1 MDSTEPTYN
10 QDIKKK
16 VSSYIKKIGYIPVAD
31 VLVQGMGHHAQ
42 EGKTED
48 KCKFETMDGP
58 KSLHLPLKD
67 VNKIGGTGTETA
79 CVAIVYAPVNLTT
92 DCKYVEMCQEALP
105 EAVPRNNV
113 KNLSFKEL
121 RRGYVADDL
130 NKSPPR

>member
-67 VNKIGGTGTETA
+67 VNKIGGTGTETD
-79 CVAIVYAPVNLTT
+79 VNKPGIAIVFVPVNLTAEVRRNARRSPAGGRAQ
-92 DCKYVEMCQEALP
+92 KQRQELVLQGTA
-105 EAVPRNNV
+105 
-113 KNLSFKEL
+113 SWI
-121 RRGYVADDL
+121 RR
-130 NKSPPR
+130 R